1 MTRGPST
8 SMKVYIVFLFV
19 VCIVAMVKLI
29 RVWRAAP
36 PFRLSRQSGS
46 PGYLRLLETS
56 SISLKH
62 WMVSTFLS
70 WGILT
75 SIGVYDVRDR
85 FLDDKRIG
93 SMVILFVI
101 EDFSKALT
109 MALLV
114 VLILFLVR
122 WHVVRRIDSLRG
134 VTG

>member
-1 MTRGPST
+1 
-8 SMKVYIVFLFV
+8 
-19 VCIVAMVKLI
+19 
-29 RVWRAAP
+29 
-36 PFRLSRQSGS
+36 
-46 PGYLRLLETS
+46 
-56 SISLKH
+56 
-62 WMVSTFLS
+62 MVSTFLS

-75 SIGVYDVRDR
+75 SIGVYDVCDR